1 MNSLYTGI
9 RAVFGLG
16 KQQSEYNRKF
26 QLGNLSWEI
35 SIPENFKEV
44 TVEKW
49 ASITE
54 KGEQAMSKSTGEPVD
69 GRPEVLFVSKADDA
83 NFVEASWRPYDQVLE
98 GNYEDSCARE
108 RQILLQAF
116 KTQLPEA
123 QIESAVMAKDVSG
136 LDFQVFNLKAVYTN
150 GLTVNSLMYHRL
162 CDDFELLINLMFID
176 PEYGRQMQQMLNTS
190 AFETAEMLA

>member
-16 KQQSEYNRKF
+16 KQQCEYNRKF

-44 TVEKW
+44 TAEKW
-49 ASITE
+49 ESITE

-69 GRPEVLFVSKADDA
+69 GRPEVLFVYKADDA

-123 QIESAVMAKDVSG
+123 QIESAVTEEEVSG
-136 LDFQVFNLKAVYTN
+136 LDFKLFNLQAVYPD
-150 GLTVNSLMYHRL
+150 GLTVNSLMFHRL
-162 CDDFELLINLMFID
+162 CDDFELLINLLYVN
-176 PEYGRQMQQMLNTS
+176 PEYGRQMIKMLSTS
-190 AFETAEMLA
+190 AFETAEMLK